1 MDAVGACD
9 QGDVDVVVDDEERA
23 RPRGRLAEPARQR
36 QQVAARQR
44 LVSKLKDVGAAPK
57 RRPRQVE
64 QLVVAAIRSDYVEAR
79 GLDGGQL
86 RIWRSCWRKASGALS
101 CSQQTLTSRLSPA

>member
-9 QGDVDVVVDDEERA
+9 QGDVDMVVDDEESA
-23 RPRGRLAEPARQR
+23 RLRGRLAEPARER
-36 QQVAARQR
+36 QQLAARQG
-44 LVSKLKDVGAAPK
+44 LVSELEDVGAAAK
-57 RRPRQVE
+57 CRPRQVE
-64 QLVVAAIRSDYVEAR
+64 QLVVAAVGRDDVEAR

-86 RIWRSCWRKASGALS
+86 RIWRSFWRKASGALS